1 MKIVEYRSLSDKELG
16 EKISSMKENL
26 FRLRCNKSLGQLE
39 DTSVISATKKDI
51 ARAYTVQNE
60 QKKEA

>member
-1 MKIVEYRSLSDKELG
+1 MRAVEYRGLSDKELG
-16 EKISSMKENL
+16 EKISVMKENL

-39 DTSVISATKKDI
+39 DTSVIAATRKEI

-60 QKKEA
+60 KKEA